1 VLSELTELATEASS
15 EKRRQL
21 LGRIADMFYNDG
33 RDLVAEQEM
42 LLFASVVTRLL
53 RDIDADGRRTFSSI
67 VAGNEKTPHAV
78 ALSLANDDAD
88 IAAPV
93 LQRSPQLT
101 EDDLVEI
108 TTSRTMEHRLA
119 ISRRANITVRVTDA
133 LIDFGEVEVM
143 HSLVENR
150 TASMSERGFNV
161 IADRSLTSASLRE
174 KICLRGDVPATA
186 ARKLLPFLDDADR
199 AKMEAL
205 IAANGGAVDELVRE
219 ALPESSAE
227 RSDRAKRRLHIK
239 ALAAQIDGGTA
250 SLDGMLA
257 SVIAERDPF
266 DVALLLSELTLLP
279 EKQMVNAMV
288 LRLSEPLMLT
298 CKALGA
304 GADVF
309 VLANGLRCET
319 AKMAADAESRLR
331 EVYGKLD
338 AASAQRAM
346 RFVNVRAKLS
356 KTG

>member
-1 VLSELTELATEASS
+1 MLSELTELATEASS

-78 ALSLANDDAD
+78 ALSLANDDAE

-143 HSLVENR
+143 QSLVENR

-186 ARKLLPFLDDADR
+186 ARKPLPFLDDADR

-219 ALPESSAE
+219 ALPAE
-227 RSDRAKRRLHIK
+227 RSDRAKRRLYIK
-239 ALAAQIDGGTA
+239 ALGAQIDAGTA
-250 SLDGMLA
+250 SLDAALKA
-257 SVIAERDPF
+257 VIAEHDPF

-298 CKALGA
+298 CKALGVS
-304 GADVF
+304 ADVF
-309 VLANGLRCET
+309 VLANALRCET

-346 RFVNVRAKLS
+346 RFVNVRAQLS